1 LKTIKI
7 VYNIVDNMA
16 NKQQGESSIPK
27 LPSLNFGKKPMGFGA
42 INRGVTP
49 KSFIPPPVRV
59 TQNKG
64 SGGK

>member
-1 LKTIKI
+1 
-7 VYNIVDNMA
+7 MA
-16 NKQQGESSIPK
+16 NTDKKENSVPK
-27 LPSLNFGKKPMGFGA
+27 LPSLNFGKKPMGFGSM
-42 INRGVTP
+42 NKGSTP

>member
-1 LKTIKI
+1 
-7 VYNIVDNMA
+7 MA
-16 NKQQGESSIPK
+16 NQDKRESVIPK
-27 LPSLNFGKKPMGFGA
+27 LPSLNFGKKPMGFGGM
-42 INRGVTP
+42 NRGTTP

>member
-1 LKTIKI
+1 
-7 VYNIVDNMA
+7 MA
-16 NKQQGESSIPK
+16 NKQQKESSIPK
-27 LPSLNFGKKPMGFGA
+27 FPSLNFGKKPTNFGS
-42 INRGVTP
+42 INRGSTP

>member
-1 LKTIKI
+1 MSKAKS
-7 VYNIVDNMA
+7 
-16 NKQQGESSIPK
+16 KSIPK
-27 LPSLNFGKKPMGFGA
+27 LPSLNFGKGSTFSGQM
-42 INRGVTP
+42 NRGVAP

>member
-7 VYNIVDNMA
+7 VYNITSDMA
-16 NKQQGESSIPK
+16 NTDKKESNIPK
-27 LPSLNFGKKPMGFGA
+27 LPSLNFGKKPIGFGSL
-42 INRGVTP
+42 NRGATP
-49 KSFIPPPVRV
+49 KSFVPPPVRV

>member
-1 LKTIKI
+1 
-7 VYNIVDNMA
+7 MA
-16 NKQQGESSIPK
+16 NDDKKVSSVPK

-42 INRGVTP
+42 MNRNLTP

>member
-1 LKTIKI
+1 
-7 VYNIVDNMA
+7 MA
-16 NKQQGESSIPK
+16 NTKQQDENNLPAGRQVPK
-27 LPSLNFGKKPMGFGA
+27 RPSLNFGKKPSAFAGSG
-42 INRGVTP
+42 NRGLTP

>member
-1 LKTIKI
+1 MTKAKF
-7 VYNIVDNMA
+7 
-16 NKQQGESSIPK
+16 KGIPK
-27 LPSLNFGKKPMGFGA
+27 LPSLNFGKGGLIPFGQMS
-42 INRGVTP
+42 RGVSP